1 MDVARE
7 VQDKRSA
14 DPAAMAML
22 RVADREGYANIWERY
37 EKQQPQCSYGQLG
50 TCCRVCSMG
59 PCRID
64 PFGEGPS
71 HGVCGATADTIVARN
86 LARMAA
92 VGSSSHSDHGR
103 KVALLLKGVA
113 NGSNTD
119 YGIASP
125 EKLLA
130 VASRLDIP
138 TSGRGLLEVAADV
151 AEMAI
156 DCFGNQDEEPITF
169 MEKYMP
175 KKRFQRLKAL
185 EASLFESTGAKIG
198 FLPRA
203 IDREA
208 VDILHRTHFGCD
220 HDPLSLIAQSVR
232 CSLSDGWGGSL
243 IATELQ
249 DILLGAPTIKSVR
262 ANLGVLEEESV
273 NVVVHGHEPILS
285 SKVVEMAQSEEC
297 RKAAEAVGA
306 RRVNVVGLCCTGNE
320 VLLRQG
326 VGMAGNESHSELVIM
341 TGAVDAMVVDVQCIY
356 PALADLSS
364 CFHTK
369 FITTSEQAKIPGS
382 LHIQFEEEH
391 ANAIA
396 TRIVKTAIEAFPNR
410 NKARVYIPRHSSTAI
425 VGFTVEEILKALGG
439 TPQPLIDLI
448 VKGTIKGVAGIVGC
462 NNVKVQQDFFHQN
475 LTKELIKRDILVI
488 GTGCWA
494 IAAAK
499 AGLMDLPAQELA
511 GPGLKAVCKQLGI
524 PPVLHMG
531 SCVDCSRML
540 NLTGII
546 ADHLKVDIS
555 DLPVVGSAPE
565 WTTEKA
571 VAIGTYFVGSGIPV
585 HLWPLP
591 PILGGPEVTRI
602 LTKDAK
608 EVLGGWFFV
617 EEDPTATAE
626 QMESIIMERRAVWGF
641 DPWSIFLPTPS
652 CLRPEK

>member
-1 MDVARE
+1 
-7 VQDKRSA
+7 
-14 DPAAMAML
+14 ML
-22 RVADREGYANIWERY
+22 RIADREGYATIWERY
-37 EKQQPQCSYGQLG
+37 EQQQPQCSYGQLG
-50 TCCRVCSMG
+50 TCCRICSMG

-64 PFGEGPS
+64 PFGDGPTR
-71 HGVCGATADTIVARN
+71 GVCGATADTMVARN

-103 KVALLLKGVA
+103 KVALLLKAVA

-119 YGIASP
+119 YHIADP
-125 EKLLA
+125 DKLTA
-130 VASRLDIP
+130 VAERLGIP
-138 TSGRGLLEVAADV
+138 TAGRSTAEIAGDVAAV
-151 AEMAI
+151 AI
-156 DCFGNQDEEPITF
+156 DCFGNQGEEPIVF

-175 KKRFQRLKAL
+175 KKRFQRLREL
-185 EASLFESTGAKIG
+185 EETLYRTTGAKTG
-198 FLPRA
+198 LLPRA

-220 HDPLSLIAQSVR
+220 HDPLSLVAQSVR

-249 DILLGAPTIKSVR
+249 DILLGSPIIRPVK
-262 ANLGVLEEESV
+262 ANLGVLEAESV

-285 SKVVEMAQSEEC
+285 AKVVEMAQSPEC
-297 RKAAEAVGA
+297 RAAAEAVGA
-306 RRVNVVGLCCTGNE
+306 KRVNVVGLCCTGNE

-326 VGMAGNESHSELVIM
+326 VGMAGNESHSELAIM

-356 PALADLSS
+356 PALADLAS

-369 FITTSEQAKIPGS
+369 FVTTSEQAKIPGA
-382 LHIQFEEEH
+382 LHIQFEEHE
-391 ANAIA
+391 ADAIA
-396 TRIVKTAIEAFPNR
+396 TRIIKTAIDAFPNR
-410 NKARVYIPRHSSTAI
+410 NKARVYIPQHTSTAI

-448 VKGTIKGVAGIVGC
+448 VTGTIKGVAGIVGC
-462 NNVKVQQDFFHQN
+462 NNVKVQQDFFHRT
-475 LTKELIKRDILVI
+475 LTEELIKRDILVI

-499 AGLMDLPAQELA
+499 SGLMDLPARELA
-511 GPGLKAVCKQLGI
+511 GPGLQAVCGQLGI

-540 NLTGII
+540 NLAGAL
-546 ADHLKVDIS
+546 ADHLQVDIS
-555 DLPVVGSAPE
+555 DLPLVGSAPE

-591 PILGGPEVTRI
+591 PILGGPQVTKI
-602 LTKDAK
+602 LTSDAK
-608 EVLGGWFFV
+608 DVLGGWFFV
-617 EEDPTATAE
+617 EEDPKATADRME
-626 QMESIIMERRAVWGF
+626 QIIMERRAALG
-641 DPWSIFLPTPS
+641 I
-652 CLRPEK
+652 

>member
-1 MDVARE
+1 MDLAHTSH
-7 VQDKRSA
+7 DSRSI
-14 DPAAMAML
+14 DPAAKEML
-22 RVADREGYANIWERY
+22 RIADREGYATIWERY

-50 TCCRVCSMG
+50 TCCRICSMG

-64 PFGEGPS
+64 PFGDGPS

-103 KVALLLKGVA
+103 KVALLLKAIA

-119 YGIASP
+119 YRIADP
-125 EKLLA
+125 EKLVA
-130 VASRLDIP
+130 VAARLGIP
-138 TSGRGLLEVAADV
+138 TGGRSPNEIAGDVAAV
-151 AEMAI
+151 AI
-156 DCFGNQDEEPITF
+156 DCFGNQGEEPIVF

-175 KKRFQRLKAL
+175 KKRFERLQTL
-185 EASLFESTGAKIG
+185 EDTLYRSTGAKTG

-220 HDPLSLIAQSVR
+220 HDPLSLVAQSVR

-249 DILLGAPTIKSVR
+249 DILLGSPTIKPVK

-285 SKVVEMAQSEEC
+285 AKVVEMAQSTAC
-297 RKAAEAVGA
+297 RAAAEAVGA

-326 VGMAGNESHSELVIM
+326 VGMAGNESHSELAIM

-356 PALADLSS
+356 PALADLAS

-369 FITTSEQAKIPGS
+369 FITTSEQAKIPGA
-382 LHIQFEEEH
+382 LHIQFEEHE
-391 ANAIA
+391 ADAIA
-396 TRIVKTAIEAFPNR
+396 TRIIKTAIDAFPNR
-410 NKARVYIPRHSSTAI
+410 NKARVYIPQHTSTAI

-462 NNVKVQQDFFHQN
+462 NNVKVQQDFFHRT
-475 LTKELIKRDILVI
+475 LTEELIKRDILVI

-499 AGLMDLPAQELA
+499 SGLMDLPARELA
-511 GPGLKAVCKQLGI
+511 GPGLRAVCEQLGI

-540 NLTGII
+540 NLAGAL
-546 ADHLKVDIS
+546 ADHLQVDIS
-555 DLPVVGSAPE
+555 DLPLVGSAPE

-591 PILGGPEVTRI
+591 PILGGPEVTKI
-602 LTKDAK
+602 LTSDAK

-617 EEDPTATAE
+617 EENPVATAD
-626 QMESIIMERRAVWGF
+626 QMEEIIMERRATLG
-641 DPWSIFLPTPS
+641 I
-652 CLRPEK
+652 

>member
-1 MDVARE
+1 MDE
-7 VQDKRSA
+7 VKAIKDDHRSV
-14 DPAAMAML
+14 DPAAVEML
-22 RVADREGYANIWERY
+22 RIADREGYSNVWERY

-50 TCCRVCSMG
+50 TCCRICSMG

-64 PFGEGPS
+64 PFGEGPT

-103 KVALLLKGVA
+103 KVALLLRAVA
-113 NGSNTD
+113 NGTNTD
-119 YGIASP
+119 YHITDP
-125 EKLLA
+125 DKLMA
-130 VASRLDIP
+130 VAARLGIP
-138 TSGRGLLEVAADV
+138 TDGRQQMKIAADV
-151 AEMAI
+151 AKVAI
-156 DCFGNQDEEPITF
+156 DCFGNQEEEPLVF
-169 MEKYMP
+169 LQKYMP
-175 KKRFQRLKAL
+175 VKRFERLKGLERAL
-185 EASLFESTGAKIG
+185 YASTGAKTG
-198 FLPRA
+198 FLPRG

-220 HDPLSLIAQSVR
+220 HDPLSLVAQSIR

-249 DILLGAPTIKSVR
+249 DILLGTPTIKSVK
-262 ANLGVLEEESV
+262 ANLGVLEEESI

-285 SKVVEMAQSEEC
+285 AKVAEMALSAENRQ
-297 RKAAEAVGA
+297 AAEAVGA
-306 RRVNVVGLCCTGNE
+306 KRVNVVGLCCTGNE

-326 VGMAGNESHSELVIM
+326 VGMAGNESHSELAIM
-341 TGAVDAMVVDVQCIY
+341 TGAVDAMVVDVQCIF
-356 PALADLSS
+356 PALADLAS

-369 FITTSEQAKIPGS
+369 FITTSEQAKIPGA
-382 LHIQFEEEH
+382 LHIQFDEH
-391 ANAIA
+391 HADVIA
-396 TRIVKTAIEAFPNR
+396 SRIIKTAIDAFPNR
-410 NKARVYIPRHSSTAI
+410 NKGRVYIPQHTATAV

-448 VKGTIKGVAGIVGC
+448 VNGTIKGVAGIVGC
-462 NNVKVQQDFFHQN
+462 NNVKVQQDHFHRV
-475 LTKELIKRDILVI
+475 LTTELLKRDILVI

-494 IAAAK
+494 VAAAK
-499 AGLMDLPAQELA
+499 AGLMDLSAQELA

-540 NLTGII
+540 NLAGAI

-555 DLPVVGSAPE
+555 DLPLVGSAPE

-571 VAIGTYFVGSGIPV
+571 VAIGAYFVGSGIPV

-591 PILGGPEVTRI
+591 PILGGPAVTRI
-602 LTKDAK
+602 LTRDAK
-608 EVLGGWFFV
+608 DVLGGWFFV
-617 EEDPTATAE
+617 EEDPVAAAD
-626 QMESIIMERRAVWGF
+626 QMERIVMERRSALG
-641 DPWSIFLPTPS
+641 I
-652 CLRPEK
+652 

>member
-1 MDVARE
+1 MDQARNGH
-7 VQDKRSA
+7 DSRSI
-14 DPAAMAML
+14 DPAAKEML
-22 RVADREGYANIWERY
+22 RIADREGYATIWERY
-37 EKQQPQCSYGQLG
+37 EQQQPQCSYGQLG
-50 TCCRVCSMG
+50 TCCRICSMG

-64 PFGEGPS
+64 PFGDGPTR
-71 HGVCGATADTIVARN
+71 GVCGATADTMVARN

-103 KVALLLKGVA
+103 KVALLLKAVA

-119 YGIASP
+119 YHIADP
-125 EKLLA
+125 DKLTA
-130 VASRLDIP
+130 VAERLGIP
-138 TSGRGLLEVAADV
+138 TAGRSTAEIAGDVAAV
-151 AEMAI
+151 AI
-156 DCFGNQDEEPITF
+156 DCFGNQGEEPIVF

-175 KKRFQRLKAL
+175 KKRFQRLREL
-185 EASLFESTGAKIG
+185 EETLYRTTGAKTG

-220 HDPLSLIAQSVR
+220 HDPLSLVAQSVR

-249 DILLGAPTIKSVR
+249 DILLGSPIIRPVK
-262 ANLGVLEEESV
+262 ANLGVLEAESV

-285 SKVVEMAQSEEC
+285 AKVVEMAQSPEC
-297 RKAAEAVGA
+297 RAAAEAVGA
-306 RRVNVVGLCCTGNE
+306 KRVNVVGLCCTGNE

-326 VGMAGNESHSELVIM
+326 VGMAGNESHSELAIM

-356 PALADLSS
+356 PALADLAS

-369 FITTSEQAKIPGS
+369 FVTTSEQAKIPGA
-382 LHIQFEEEH
+382 LHIQFEEHE
-391 ANAIA
+391 ADAIA
-396 TRIVKTAIEAFPNR
+396 TRIIKTAIDAFPNR
-410 NKARVYIPRHSSTAI
+410 NKARVYIPQHTSTAI

-439 TPQPLIDLI
+439 TLQPLIDLI
-448 VKGTIKGVAGIVGC
+448 VTGTIKGVAGIVGC
-462 NNVKVQQDFFHQN
+462 NNVKVQQDFFHRT
-475 LTKELIKRDILVI
+475 LTEELIKRDILVI

-499 AGLMDLPAQELA
+499 SGLMDLPARELA
-511 GPGLKAVCKQLGI
+511 GPGLQAVCGQLGI

-540 NLTGII
+540 NLAGAL
-546 ADHLKVDIS
+546 ADHLQVDIS
-555 DLPVVGSAPE
+555 DLPLVGSAPE

-591 PILGGPEVTRI
+591 PILGGPEVTKI
-602 LTKDAK
+602 LTSDAK
-608 EVLGGWFFV
+608 DVLGGWFFV
-617 EEDPTATAE
+617 EEDPKATADRME
-626 QMESIIMERRAVWGF
+626 QIIMERRAAIG
-641 DPWSIFLPTPS
+641 I
-652 CLRPEK
+652 

>member
-1 MDVARE
+1 MLHGALPD
-7 VQDKRSA
+7 RS
-14 DPAAMAML
+14 L
-22 RVADREGYANIWERY
+22 RRRTYPWR
-37 EKQQPQCSYGQLG
+37 
-50 TCCRVCSMG
+50 
-59 PCRID
+59 
-64 PFGEGPS
+64 
-71 HGVCGATADTIVARN
+71 ADTIVARN

-103 KVALLLKGVA
+103 KVALLLKAVA
-113 NGSNTD
+113 DGSNTD
-119 YGIASP
+119 YGISDP

-130 VASRLDIP
+130 VAGRLDIA
-138 TSGRGLLEVAADV
+138 TSGRSLPDVAAEVAA
-151 AEMAI
+151 MAL
-156 DCFGNQDEEPITF
+156 DCFGNQGEEPIVF

-175 KKRFQRLKAL
+175 KKRFQRLKDL
-185 EASLFESTGAKIG
+185 EESLYESTGAKTG

-203 IDREA
+203 VDREA

-220 HDPLSLIAQSVR
+220 HDPLSMVAQSVR

-249 DILLGAPTIKSVR
+249 DILLGTPTIKSVK

-273 NVVVHGHEPILS
+273 NVIVHGHEPILS
-285 SKVVEMAQSEEC
+285 AKVVEMAQSEEC

-306 RRVNVVGLCCTGNE
+306 KRVNVVGLCCTGNE

-326 VGMAGNESHSELVIM
+326 VGMAGNESHSELAIM

-364 CFHTK
+364 CFHTR
-369 FITTSEQAKIPGS
+369 FITTSEQAKIPGA
-382 LHIQFEEEH
+382 LHIQFEEQH
-391 ANAIA
+391 ADAIA
-396 TRIVKTAIEAFPNR
+396 TRIIKTAIDAFPNR
-410 NKARVYIPRHSSTAI
+410 NKARVYIPQHSSTAI
-425 VGFTVEEILKALGG
+425 VGFTVEEIVKALGG

-448 VKGTIKGVAGIVGC
+448 VNGTIKGVAGIVGC
-462 NNVKVQQDFFHQN
+462 NNVKVQQDFFHKT
-475 LTKELIKRDILVI
+475 LTTELIKRDILVI

-540 NLTGII
+540 NLAGAL
-546 ADHLKVDIS
+546 ADHLKIDIS
-555 DLPVVGSAPE
+555 DLPLVGSAPE

-591 PILGGPEVTRI
+591 PILGGPQVTKI
-602 LTKDAK
+602 LTEDAK
-608 EVLGGWFFV
+608 DVLGGWFFV
-617 EEDPTATAE
+617 EEDPSKTADRME
-626 QMESIIMERRAVWGF
+626 QIIMERRAALG
-641 DPWSIFLPTPS
+641 I
-652 CLRPEK
+652 

>member
-1 MDVARE
+1 MDQARNGH
-7 VQDKRSA
+7 DSRSI
-14 DPAAMAML
+14 DPAAKEML
-22 RVADREGYANIWERY
+22 RIADREGYATIWERY
-37 EKQQPQCSYGQLG
+37 EQQQPQCSYGQLG
-50 TCCRVCSMG
+50 TCCRICSMG

-64 PFGEGPS
+64 PFGDGPTR
-71 HGVCGATADTIVARN
+71 GVCGATADTMVARN

-103 KVALLLKGVA
+103 KVALLLKAVA

-119 YGIASP
+119 YHIADP
-125 EKLLA
+125 DKLTA
-130 VASRLDIP
+130 VAERLGIP
-138 TSGRGLLEVAADV
+138 TAGRSTAEIAADV
-151 AEMAI
+151 AAVAI
-156 DCFGNQDEEPITF
+156 DCFGNQGEEPIVF

-175 KKRFQRLKAL
+175 RKRFQRLREL
-185 EASLFESTGAKIG
+185 EETLYRTTGAKTG
-198 FLPRA
+198 LLPRA

-220 HDPLSLIAQSVR
+220 HDPLSLVAQSVR

-249 DILLGAPTIKSVR
+249 DILLGSPTIRPVK
-262 ANLGVLEEESV
+262 ANLGVLEAESV

-285 SKVVEMAQSEEC
+285 AKVVEMAQSAEC
-297 RKAAEAVGA
+297 RAAAEAVGA

-326 VGMAGNESHSELVIM
+326 VGMAGNESHSELAIM

-356 PALADLSS
+356 PALADLAS

-369 FITTSEQAKIPGS
+369 FVTTSEQAKIPGA
-382 LHIQFEEEH
+382 LHIQFEEHE
-391 ANAIA
+391 ADAIA
-396 TRIVKTAIEAFPNR
+396 TRIIKTAINAFPNR
-410 NKARVYIPRHSSTAI
+410 NKARVYIPQHTSTAI

-448 VKGTIKGVAGIVGC
+448 VTGTIKGVAGIVGC
-462 NNVKVQQDFFHQN
+462 NNVKVQQDFFHRT
-475 LTKELIKRDILVI
+475 LTEELIKRDILVI

-499 AGLMDLPAQELA
+499 SGLMDLPARELA
-511 GPGLKAVCKQLGI
+511 GPGLQAVCGQLGI

-540 NLTGII
+540 NLAGTL
-546 ADHLKVDIS
+546 ADHLQVDIS
-555 DLPVVGSAPE
+555 DLPLVGSAPE

-591 PILGGPEVTRI
+591 PILGGPEVTKI
-602 LTKDAK
+602 LTSDAK
-608 EVLGGWFFV
+608 DVLGGWFFV
-617 EEDPTATAE
+617 EEDPKATADRME
-626 QMESIIMERRAVWGF
+626 QIIMERRAALG
-641 DPWSIFLPTPS
+641 I
-652 CLRPEK
+652 

>member
-1 MDVARE
+1 MDVAYE
-7 VQDKRSA
+7 GHDKRSA
-14 DPAAMAML
+14 DPAAVEML
-22 RVADREGYANIWERY
+22 RIADREGYATIWERY

-50 TCCRVCSMG
+50 TCCRICSMG

-64 PFGEGPS
+64 PFGDGPT

-86 LARMAA
+86 LARMTA

-103 KVALLLKGVA
+103 KVALLLKAVA
-113 NGSNTD
+113 DGSNTD
-119 YGIASP
+119 YQISD
-125 EKLLA
+125 EKKLLA
-130 VASRLDIP
+130 VATRLHIP
-138 TSGRGLLEVAADV
+138 ITGRSLPGVAADV
-151 AEMAI
+151 AAVAL
-156 DCFGNQDEEPITF
+156 DCFGNQGEEPLVF

-175 KKRFQRLKAL
+175 GKRFQRLKGL
-185 EASLFESTGAKIG
+185 EETLYKTTGAKTG
-198 FLPRA
+198 LLPRA

-220 HDPLSLIAQSVR
+220 HDPLSLVAQSIR

-249 DILLGAPTIKSVR
+249 DILLGSPTIRPVK
-262 ANLGVLEEESV
+262 ANLGVLEAESV

-285 SKVVEMAQSEEC
+285 AKVVEMAQSEEC
-297 RKAAEAVGA
+297 RRAAEAVGA
-306 RRVNVVGLCCTGNE
+306 KRVNVVGLCCTGNE

-326 VGMAGNESHSELVIM
+326 VGMAGNESHSELAIM

-356 PALADLSS
+356 PALADLAS

-369 FITTSEQAKIPGS
+369 FVTTSEQAKIPGA
-382 LHIQFEEEH
+382 LHIQFEEQH
-391 ANAIA
+391 ADAIA
-396 TRIVKTAIEAFPNR
+396 TRIIKTAIAAFPNR
-410 NKARVYIPRHSSTAI
+410 NKARVHIPQHSSTAI

-439 TPQPLIDLI
+439 TPQPLVDLI
-448 VKGTIKGVAGIVGC
+448 VNGTIKGVAGIVGC
-462 NNVKVQQDFFHQN
+462 NNVKVQQDFFHRV
-475 LTKELIKRDILVI
+475 LTTELIKRDILVI

-499 AGLMDLPAQELA
+499 SGLMDLPAQDLA
-511 GPGLKAVCKQLGI
+511 GPGLKGVCKQLGI

-540 NLTGII
+540 NLAGAI
-546 ADHLKVDIS
+546 ADHLAVDIS
-555 DLPVVGSAPE
+555 DLPLVGSAPE

-571 VAIGTYFVGSGIPV
+571 VAIGSYFVGSGIPV

-602 LTKDAK
+602 LTQDARDL
-608 EVLGGWFFV
+608 LGGWFFV
-617 EEDPTATAE
+617 EEDPVATAD
-626 QMESIIMERRAVWGF
+626 QMEKIIMERRGALG
-641 DPWSIFLPTPS
+641 I
-652 CLRPEK
+652 